1 MNEPMA
7 MLLMKAS
14 RLITDYPPSAVA
26 PLQLSLNCLAT
37 LLISFPSLLSKS
49 INLPTHSGIC
59 SRINRF
65 SHVPISF
72 FLLFP
77 IFQFPTIWLLLGC
90 WSKEK
95 RKSEHRSAS
104 IKIFKME
111 LDPRCVK
118 KPPAEEWHDILN
130 WSHQDQD
137 NICPV
142 SPQVWFNWE
151 ASPRAARKNR
161 TPLICKPTRISS
173 IWALETE
180 RKLPNEMFKTKSTG
194 WESSHWMSSR
204 SLSLLVFFLRVASK
218 FWVRYN
224 RANSVR

>member
-1 MNEPMA
+1 MNESMA

-14 RLITDYPPSAVA
+14 RLITDYPPSAVVA
-26 PLQLSLNCLAT
+26 SPQLSLNCLAT

-49 INLPTHSGIC
+49 INLPTHSAIC

-72 FLLFP
+72 FILFP

-111 LDPRCVK
+111 LDPTVCQEIPCRRM
-118 KPPAEEWHDILN
+118 ARY
-130 WSHQDQD
+130 
-137 NICPV
+137 
-142 SPQVWFNWE
+142 PQLIT
-151 ASPRAARKNR
+151 PRPRQYLPSI
-161 TPLICKPTRISS
+161 TTSLIQ
-173 IWALETE
+173 
-180 RKLPNEMFKTKSTG
+180 
-194 WESSHWMSSR
+194 SR
-204 SLSLLVFFLRVASK
+204 SVSTSHPQEPNTTHLQASK
-218 FWVRYN
+218 NFVHLGTWN
-224 RANSVR
+224 REKTS